1 MVNFYIPES
10 GHTQNRHH
18 GNSRDPLRQLIK
30 SNRRNNYG
38 DKARRVN
45 QKSNRRGKEN
55 FANSKNQNKTEAKI
69 PRHPSLD
76 GFELHKNRNGKST
89 SSDKVS
95 MATSTSEVISVK
107 ENKIHDSSKIEA
119 MENVIKN
126 ERDGQNMKQ
135 NWIKIA

>member
-1 MVNFYIPES
+1 MV
-10 GHTQNRHH
+10 
-18 GNSRDPLRQLIK
+18 
-30 SNRRNNYG
+30 
-38 DKARRVN
+38 
-45 QKSNRRGKEN
+45 KEN
-55 FANSKNQNKTEAKI
+55 FVNSTTKIQNKTEAKI

-89 SSDKVS
+89 SSDQVS
-95 MATSTSEVISVK
+95 MESSTSEVISVE

-135 NWIKIA
+135 NWIRIA